1 MSGNLVQPSAY
12 VALRLPS
19 ESLSVIQIKPNTTI
33 SIGKYGNFP
42 ANDLLG
48 RPYYYTYEIL
58 DEVDDNSQSAL
69 RIVPAGELYAGLE
82 DGDTSNCSEPD
93 DARLADLRDTIQYEV
108 VGQDGE
114 VLVRTNRNIID
125 DTRSQTLTM
134 GEIETLKAEGKGSGR
149 DLITKMLESHSAI
162 DQKTAFALAKYT
174 LRKVRKY
181 ARRFTA
187 LPLDVP
193 LLTRWMLIE
202 KDPFKIMEINAET
215 LALISSWSNV
225 HFTPSNQVCS
235 ACNIN
240 AQAGIGRW
248 LVVDE
253 TGGLIIAATAEK
265 MGILYPAKDKS
276 SDLQKSP
283 LFQNEGDI
291 QQSLQNENEL
301 QSQQNSKCRECSRGY
316 TLPRDNTIT
325 LVHANSQPN
334 LSLLRY
340 FNFDSTNPATS
351 HPLTRQLKTLSWLQ
365 LLSPEDES
373 TYNEPEVVSN
383 ETLQSWKSG
392 RRGSY
397 YRKRRRWERIRSTV
411 DDAQEGGFDGLI
423 IASYMRPATI
433 LHYLVPL
440 LRGSAQVAI
449 YSPTVEPLTE
459 LVDYYSTARRRAFLA
474 NPPEPQTT
482 PSEEFPLNPTLLLTP
497 AIQTVRCRPWQV
509 LPGRTHPLMNG
520 RGGAEGYI
528 FHAIRVLPAE
538 GKVEARGK
546 PKRRRKDT
554 EDITKEPG
562 QKQENELVEA
572 NKSV

>member
-1 MSGNLVQPSAY
+1 M
-12 VALRLPS
+12 
-19 ESLSVIQIKPNTTI
+19 
-33 SIGKYGNFP
+33 P
-42 ANDLLG
+42 A
-48 RPYYYTYEIL
+48 
-58 DEVDDNSQSAL
+58 S
-69 RIVPAGELYAGLE
+69 ELYTGLE
-82 DGDTSNCSEPD
+82 DEDTSNDGEPGNAKLPD
-93 DARLADLRDTIQYEV
+93 SRDAVQYEV

-114 VLVRTNRNIID
+114 VLVQTNRNIID

-149 DLITKMLESHSAI
+149 DLISKMLESHSTI

-174 LRKVRKY
+174 LRKVRKF
-181 ARRFTA
+181 AKRFTT

-202 KDPFKIMEINAET
+202 KDPFKIMELNAET
-215 LALISSWSNV
+215 LGLISSWSNV
-225 HFTPSNQVCS
+225 HFTPSNQKCR

-240 AQAGIGRW
+240 AQTPTGKW

-253 TGGLIIAATAEK
+253 TGGLLIAATAEK
-265 MGILYPAKDKS
+265 LGILYPTKDKS
-276 SDLQKSP
+276 GNLQKLP
-283 LFQNEGDI
+283 LSQTEGNNQRILHNGDEFR
-291 QQSLQNENEL
+291 LQHED
-301 QSQQNSKCRECSRGY
+301 KCRECSRSY
-316 TLPRDNTIT
+316 TLQQDNTIT

-365 LLSPEDES
+365 LLSPEYDNAC
-373 TYNEPEVVSN
+373 NEPEVVSN
-383 ETLQSWKSG
+383 EVLQSWKSG
-392 RRGSY
+392 RRASY
-397 YRKRRRWERIRSTV
+397 FRKRRRWERIRSIV
-411 DDAQEGGFDGLI
+411 DDTQNGGFDGLI
-423 IASYMRPATI
+423 VASYMSSATI

-440 LRGSAQVAI
+440 LRGSAQVVI
-449 YSPTVEPLTE
+449 YSPTIEPLTE
-459 LVDYYSTARRRAFLA
+459 LVDYYSTARRTAFVA
-474 NPPEPQTT
+474 NPPELGIMPT
-482 PSEEFPLNPTLLLTP
+482 EEFPVNPTLLLAP

-546 PKRRRKDT
+546 PKRRKKDAK
-554 EDITKEPG
+554 DIPKESDS
-562 QKQENELVEA
+562 KQENGPIKT

>member
-19 ESLSVIQIKPNTTI
+19 ESLSVVEIKPNTTI

-58 DEVDDNSQSAL
+58 DEVDDQSQSVL
-69 RIVPAGELYAGLE
+69 RIVPASELYAGLE
-82 DGDTSNCSEPD
+82 DEDTSNYSEPD
-93 DARLADLRDTIQYEV
+93 DARLPDLRDTVQYEV

-114 VLVRTNRNIID
+114 VLVQTNRNIID

-134 GEIETLKAEGKGSGR
+134 GEIEALKAEGKGSGR
-149 DLITKMLESHSAI
+149 DLISKMLESHSAI

-193 LLTRWMLIE
+193 LLTRWMLLE

-225 HFTPSNQVCS
+225 HFTPSNQVCRT
-235 ACNIN
+235 CNIN
-240 AQAGIGRW
+240 AHAGIGKW

-265 MGILYPAKDKS
+265 MGILYPNKDKS

-283 LFQNEGDI
+283 LFQNERNN
-291 QQSLQNENEL
+291 QQNVHNENEL
-301 QSQQNSKCRECSRGY
+301 RFQQDDTCSKCSRGY
-316 TLPRDNTIT
+316 TLPHDNTVT

-351 HPLTRQLKTLSWLQ
+351 HPLTRRLKTLSWLQ
-365 LLSPEDES
+365 LLSPEDDN
-373 TYNEPEVVSN
+373 TCNEPEVVSN

-392 RRGSY
+392 RRASY
-397 YRKRRRWERIRSTV
+397 YRKRRRWERTRSTV

-423 IASYMRPATI
+423 VASYMSPTTI

-440 LRGSAQVAI
+440 LRGSAQVVI
-449 YSPTVEPLTE
+449 YSPTIEPLTE
-459 LVDYYSTARRRAFLA
+459 LVDYYSTARRTAFMA
-474 NPPEPQTT
+474 NPPELETMPR
-482 PSEEFPLNPTLLLTP
+482 EDFPVNPTLLLAP

-520 RGGAEGYI
+520 RGGAGGYI

-546 PKRRRKDT
+546 PKRRKKDAAN
-554 EDITKEPG
+554 ITKESS
-562 QKQENELVEA
+562 QKQENGLIKT